1 MLRLAGDLL
10 AMQELS
16 QERAGWLQTYIE
28 RFPSGAAGFSRDPL
42 RAAAT
47 VLNEVEE
54 DRLQRA
60 NLLLEF
66 FRNEALQKLL
76 AGAGKLTAKQA
87 TALTA
92 DLAARYGFSISTQAV
107 ASVLSAL
114 SVGLTVNS
122 ILYGTDDLV
131 ANFQLAQ
138 RAEELRTTFQ
148 AGRAMIQAE
157 AAERAEDGY
166 DGDLAVAY
174 RTAVLL
180 DTLAGAAAY
189 HAYAEGVAATQ
200 RTPNLLTLLITLLG
214 EDWQAAAE
222 GLHRSADNAERT
234 VLNDLDNPTMLDAA
248 VTLALTRV
256 RPQTTADGETLVEPT
271 TGMAF
276 VFVPAG
282 EFEMGSTDGVG
293 YGDEQPQHTVAL
305 DAYWIGQTEVTN
317 AQFQQFV
324 DAGGYAAERYWSAE
338 GWQVRS
344 DAGWEGPR
352 CLEDDNVNAPDQ
364 PVVCVSWYEADAYTR
379 WLSES
384 TGETYRLP
392 TEAEWEKAARGTDG
406 RTFPW
411 GDLFDGS
418 RLNFCDVNCE
428 ANWKDE
434 TYDDGYA
441 YTAPVGSYAEG
452 ASPYG
457 ALDMGGN
464 VWEWVNDRYDGS
476 YYSQSPSENPQG
488 PATGKIRLLRG
499 GSWYFSD
506 SFVRSAIRYYFAPDD
521 WDFIIGFRCV
531 RSQ

>member
-1 MLRLAGDLL
+1 VLEGHLWLHDLA
-10 AMQELS
+10 
-16 QERAGWLQTYIE
+16 
-28 RFPSGAAGFSRDPL
+28 SGATRQLTEDGGYLLPSWSPDGRQLVYVDL
-42 RAAAT
+42 RADDYPPLLGDELDKI
-47 VLNEVEE
+47 LN
-54 DRLQRA
+54 
-60 NLLLEF
+60 
-66 FRNEALQKLL
+66 
-76 AGAGKLTAKQA
+76 T
-87 TALTA
+87 
-92 DLAARYGFSISTQAV
+92 
-107 ASVLSAL
+107 
-114 SVGLTVNS
+114 
-122 ILYGTDDLV
+122 
-131 ANFQLAQ
+131 
-138 RAEELRTTFQ
+138 LR
-148 AGRAMIQAE
+148 M
-157 AAERAEDGY
+157 
-166 DGDLAVAY
+166 VMS
-174 RTAVLL
+174 
-180 DTLAGAAAY
+180 DTLAGAYHVYAA
-189 HAYAEGVAATQ
+189 GVAASQ
-200 RTPNLLTLLITLLG
+200 RIPNLLTLLN
-214 EDWQAAAE
+214 Q
-222 GLHRSADNAERT
+222 
-234 VLNDLDNPTMLDAA
+234 
-248 VTLALTRV
+248 LALGR
-256 RPQTTADGETLVEPT
+256 AAGDLFVEPV
-271 TGMAF
+271 TGMVF
-276 VFVPAG
+276 VPVPAG
-282 EFEMGSTDGVG
+282 EFGMGSTEKEADAALALCNAS
-293 YGDEQPQHTVAL
+293 YGNCEHGWFANEQPQHTVTL

-344 DAGWEGPR
+344 DAGWEGSR

-364 PVVCVSWYEADAYTR
+364 PVVCVSWHEAEAYTR
-379 WLSES
+379 WLSEVS
-384 TGETYRLP
+384 GAAIRLP